1 MTKKTIKNIVIII
14 LGLVLW
20 YSTVKVMDTTDLG
33 KINPNILI
41 SIVFVWHLFLKPFFL
56 FMFIWVF
63 FKPRYMSQVFG
74 LCMLFYFI
82 LCILALI
89 TSLIEPSFESVS
101 RCISFL
107 FSAILFRIVGG
118 TMANKEIMTISSPP
132 DVGFKYYFLFPFY
145 KPKRYREIV
154 IEKAKP
160 ITFLKGYIVILV
172 LFFIV
177 ELIMTSIKIILRNF
191 IG

>member
-1 MTKKTIKNIVIII
+1 MTKKTIKNIVIVI

-20 YSTVKVMDTTDLG
+20 YSTVKVMDATDLS
-33 KINPNILI
+33 KVNPNILM
-41 SIVFVWHLFLKPFFL
+41 SIVFMWHLFLKPLFL
-56 FMFIWVF
+56 FMLIWLF

-74 LCMLFYFI
+74 LCMLFYFM

-89 TSLIEPSFESVS
+89 TSLIKPSFESVL
-101 RCISFL
+101 RCIGFL
-107 FSAILFRIVGG
+107 FFAILLRVIGG
-118 TMANKEIMTISSPP
+118 AMANKEMIMLSSPP
-132 DVGFKYYFLFPFY
+132 NAGFKYYFLFPFY
-145 KPKRYREIV
+145 KPKRYLEII

-177 ELIMTSIKIILRNF
+177 ELIMTSVKIILRNF